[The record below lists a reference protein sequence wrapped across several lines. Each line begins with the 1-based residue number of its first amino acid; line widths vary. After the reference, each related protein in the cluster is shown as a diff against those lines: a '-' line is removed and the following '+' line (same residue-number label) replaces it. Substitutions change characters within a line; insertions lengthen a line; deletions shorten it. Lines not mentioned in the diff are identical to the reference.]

1 MRILVLAMAML
12 TAPALADN
20 PAPSST
26 APAVNTVNLVCIGG
40 GAANRVANSNIFATN
55 SDGDS
60 AWGTVT
66 SQRSVGFEDQVTLEI
81 DGDAGRIRMP
91 RSMLPAIR
99 GGKDGWFEVRHVKW
113 SENEVTG
120 TIQVNVLNS
129 PKLRLD
135 RLQGMIAINGK
146 AGDFSGRCETFD
158 PAAVQR
164 KF

>member
-1 MRILVLAMAML
+1 
-12 TAPALADN
+12 
-20 PAPSST
+20 
-26 APAVNTVNLVCIGG
+26 
-40 GAANRVANSNIFATN
+40 
-55 SDGDS
+55 
-60 AWGTVT
+60 
-66 SQRSVGFEDQVTLEI
+66 
-81 DGDAGRIRMP
+81 
-91 RSMLPAIR
+91 MLPAIR